1 VSIRRGSKRSTQR
14 GYMVCLDAGAVGIS
28 FILVEFIV
36 FLIFAAVSGSQL
48 IFYYQTYLH
57 TPKALE
63 RLQ

>member
-1 VSIRRGSKRSTQR
+1 
-14 GYMVCLDAGAVGIS
+14 MVCLDAGAVGIS